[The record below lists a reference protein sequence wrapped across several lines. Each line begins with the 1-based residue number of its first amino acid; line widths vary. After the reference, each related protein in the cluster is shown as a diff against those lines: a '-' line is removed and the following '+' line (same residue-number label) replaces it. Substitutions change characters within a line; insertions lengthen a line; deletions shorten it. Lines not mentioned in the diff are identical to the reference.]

1 VNRVLQQLQI
11 VMLIL
16 VVFASGAWTGH
27 LFTKTREEKAA
38 GHAEVTIAPEIERM
52 LPGPVRSVF
61 ERYVED
67 LDLDDAQQEA
77 TAPLFAK
84 AARQMRGVE
93 KNSPERFAILERFHE
108 RLAAGLRD
116 EQQARAQKILE
127 AARERVGQ

>member
-1 VNRVLQQLQI
+1 
-11 VMLIL
+11 
-16 VVFASGAWTGH
+16 
-27 LFTKTREEKAA
+27 
-38 GHAEVTIAPEIERM
+38 
-52 LPGPVRSVF
+52 
-61 ERYVED
+61 